1 MTLVPFVVMI
11 YPSTGEIDMH
21 TGPATKNQER
31 FRTLLMIHAMQLR
44 EASLR
49 TCLREDRAALLST
62 ALTLETMARGVQED
76 LAFSIPEH

>member
-1 MTLVPFVVMI
+1 MAPHVVI
-11 YPSTGEIDMH
+11 IDPSTGEIDMH
-21 TGPATKNQER
+21 TGPALKNQAR

-62 ALTLETMARGVQED
+62 AVTLETMAKGVQED